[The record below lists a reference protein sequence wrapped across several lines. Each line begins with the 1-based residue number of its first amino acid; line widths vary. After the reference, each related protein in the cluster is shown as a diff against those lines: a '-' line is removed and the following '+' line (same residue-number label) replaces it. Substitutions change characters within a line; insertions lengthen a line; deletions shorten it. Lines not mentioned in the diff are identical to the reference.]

1 MPEVLTKYPDIVIA
15 VLQGGG
21 ARCGPGQEPK
31 ILKDCPPTRFCAT
44 SSGETCVYGL
54 EDIGKMTQI
63 SRKDLAERVCD
74 GQEASTEFG
83 SSGCT
88 LASESTAEAALVLG
102 TAAALFVAR
111 RIGKRRR

>member
-1 MPEVLTKYPDIVIA
+1 MPEVLTKHPDIVIA
-15 VLQGGG
+15 VLEGGG

-31 ILKDCPPTRFCAT
+31 ILKACPPARFCAT

-63 SRKDLAERVCD
+63 SREDLAKRVCD
-74 GQEASTEFG
+74 GQQASTESA

-88 LASESTAEAALVLG
+88 LASEPAAGAALVLG
-102 TAAALFVAR
+102 TAAALIVAR